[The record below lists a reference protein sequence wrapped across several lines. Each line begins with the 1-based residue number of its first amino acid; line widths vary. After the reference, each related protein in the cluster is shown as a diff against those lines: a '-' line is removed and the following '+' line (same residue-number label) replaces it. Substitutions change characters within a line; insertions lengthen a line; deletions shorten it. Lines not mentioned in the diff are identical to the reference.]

1 MLDDGRVFFF
11 GGDYYWSTWPTG
23 EIYDPRTGAW
33 TLTAEPHELGSAAP
47 TVVRLRDGRFLVVGR
62 TSVWSGSATRSYD
75 KPVAEIYDAARDT
88 WSSVTPPQSPRQS
101 AGGALLADGRVLIA
115 GGHPGSTA
123 ERLFDATAHGH
134 SEIFDPA
141 TGTWSPTGHLQRPR
155 GSGSTVVTLADGRV
169 VALGG
174 SWATI
179 TTNPVTGRR
188 QFADIYSEA
197 TAEVYDAATGTW
209 RAIPPSPTARI
220 GHIAQ
225 PLTDGSM
232 LVVGGVSGP
241 DGAATA
247 VADRL
252 VPVPATPP
260 GPPPAVVQ
268 PPAPKPLKAGTIRF
282 AKPPKRLKPTRTGTL
297 TLKLSCSKGGAAC
310 TDRLVLR
317 GRGRVLAQR
326 DVSVAPG
333 KTASVRVK
341 LGAAARRAL
350 RDRTTRVTVTLKRQG
365 TKVTVS
371 VRG

>member
-1 MLDDGRVFFF
+1 MGDDH
-11 GGDYYWSTWPTG
+11 D
-23 EIYDPRTGAW
+23 
-33 TLTAEPHELGSAAP
+33 
-47 TVVRLRDGRFLVVGR
+47 
-62 TSVWSGSATRSYD
+62 
-75 KPVAEIYDAARDT
+75 
-88 WSSVTPPQSPRQS
+88 
-101 AGGALLADGRVLIA
+101 
-115 GGHPGSTA
+115 
-123 ERLFDATAHGH
+123 
-134 SEIFDPA
+134 
-141 TGTWSPTGHLQRPR
+141 
-155 GSGSTVVTLADGRV
+155 
-169 VALGG
+169 
-174 SWATI
+174 
-179 TTNPVTGRR
+179 NPVTGRR

-197 TAEVYDAATGTW
+197 TAEVYDAAAGTW
-209 RAIPPSPTARI
+209 RAVPPSPTARI

-260 GPPPAVVQ
+260 GPPSAVVQ